1 MKARSLLPNDRITEY
16 VDRILVIENN
26 QIASPFILP
35 LYANGVPAILF
46 KSAKGKPGNNNSN
59 HLTLFGQ
66 TVLPESLTL
75 AEDFILIAY
84 FFKPYTLIPLFGVPA
99 QELTDRPIDLREVA
113 PLPSAELQER
123 LLNAGSVKNMI
134 CLLDDFVFNLIN
146 HSKTEYPSIKYATA
160 QIASNPS
167 KESLAAVQKELH
179 ITERTFQ
186 RIFERNVGIAPN
198 LYRRICQFNA
208 AFIQLNNK
216 AHHKLSDIAF
226 QHGYADQSHYI
237 RAFRE
242 FTQITPKEYLRF
254 GSDLLNNFVGF
265 VLF

>member
-1 MKARSLLPNDRITEY
+1 MKSGNIIPNQKIASH
-16 VDRILVIENN
+16 VDRILVIESAP
-26 QIASPFILP
+26 ITTPFILP
-35 LYANGVPAILF
+35 LYANGVPTVLF
-46 KSAKGKPGNNNSN
+46 KSVKGNLGKDNSN
-59 HLTLFGQ
+59 HLLLFGQ

-75 AEDFILIAY
+75 TEEFTLIAY
-84 FFKPYTLIPLFGVPA
+84 FFKPFTLIPLFGVPA
-99 QELTDRPIDLREVA
+99 QELTDKPIDLNLIF
-113 PLPSAELQER
+113 PSSSAELQER

-146 HSKTEYPSIKYATA
+146 HSKTEYPSIKYATT

-186 RIFERNVGIAPN
+186 RRFERNVGIAPN

-216 AHHKLSDIAF
+216 SHHKLSDIAF

-242 FTQITPKEYLRF
+242 FTHITPKEYLRF
-254 GSDLLNNFVGF
+254 GSDL
-265 VLF
+265 